1 MKHARPGDT
10 RQRGPTTGANT
21 EQEGEGEDTEKR
33 SYKKEKQGTI
43 RSLNSSNLRQVG
55 EQLSIRGAAR
65 QREGTPS

>member
-33 SYKKEKQGTI
+33 RKKSRGRAG
-43 RSLNSSNLRQVG
+43 RSSTLRQAG

-65 QREGTPS
+65 LREGTPS